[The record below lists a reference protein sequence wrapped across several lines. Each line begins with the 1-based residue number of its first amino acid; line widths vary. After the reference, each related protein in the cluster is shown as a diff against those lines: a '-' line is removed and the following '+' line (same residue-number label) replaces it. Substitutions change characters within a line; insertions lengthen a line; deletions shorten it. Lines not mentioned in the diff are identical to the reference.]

1 MKLFQMTKDKKDIQN
16 NKIIKGLRFERD
28 APKNFGQEISASKD
42 KTTDLYIY
50 DVIGWPYI
58 EAQDVINAVPEDM
71 EEINIHINSP
81 GGSVFEGIAIFN
93 FLKTHKAKKNVFV
106 DGLAA
111 SMGSILAMVGDEI
124 TIYDNAFFMIHDP
137 WVMISGNAEELIK
150 EAEFLRKIETTMA
163 GIYAEKTGLEEA
175 EILELMHA
183 ETWFTGEEA
192 KEKGFAGVVVTAPEQ
207 NSTNFDLSLFENAP
221 QRQGVAAKI
230 KDKKEKTEDEMN
242 KKLRAMLEAMGLS
255 KDATEDEAWE
265 FFAKN
270 KVDEKKEET
279 ANIDIEAEKVKAR
292 EEEKKRQAD
301 IRHYVNAA
309 GLDDAFAQKLID
321 EDVSAEDAGKKI
333 FDELAKDN
341 KPVGS
346 SRIETGT
353 SEGEKF
359 KAAAVDGLL
368 MRAGK
373 HIEKPAPGA
382 ENLRGYEIS
391 AIIKE
396 SLHRSGV
403 DVSGLHSRRAVA
415 DFITSPKALSTSD
428 YPGIFKDVIN
438 KTLMDAYN
446 EYSAT
451 WKPFTNI
458 TTASDFK
465 TQYGIALS
473 EAPDLEL
480 VNEHGEYKHG
490 SFKENQESYR
500 VYKYGKIIELSW
512 EMIVNDDLRAFTR
525 IPQLLGNAARRKES
539 DLVYSLI
546 TSNPTMND
554 GKALFHAD
562 HKNLVASAEGAV
574 VSSSTLEA
582 GRLAMRKQKGLN
594 GAHIDLRPRFLLV
607 PVAQETTA
615 EVILR
620 SRGSLDSEKNAGVIN
635 PWYNSLTPIADPRL
649 DDNSAVSWYL
659 IADPRQADTIE
670 AAYLDGYEQPTV
682 SENAEFV
689 RDAIGW
695 KIRHC
700 FGCGVMDHRSFYK
713 NQKN

>member
-1 MKLFQMTKDKKDIQN
+1 MKLFQMTKGKKDIQN

-58 EAQDVINAVPEDM
+58 EAQDVINAVPEDI

-137 WVMISGNAEELIK
+137 WVMMSGNADELVK
-150 EAEFLRKIETTMA
+150 EAEFLRKIEATMA
-163 GIYAEKTGLEEA
+163 AIYAEKTGLEEA

-192 KEKGFAGVVVTAPEQ
+192 KEKGFAGVVATAPEQ
-207 NSTNFDLSLFENAP
+207 NSINFDLSLFENAP

-270 KVDEKKEET
+270 KVEEEV
-279 ANIDIEAEKVKAR
+279 DIEAEKAKAKA
-292 EEEKKRQAD
+292 EEKTRQAD

-309 GLDDAFAQKLID
+309 GLDDVFAQKLID

-382 ENLRGYEIS
+382 ESLRGYEIS

-396 SLHRSGV
+396 SLHRSGI
-403 DVSGLHSRRAVA
+403 DVSELHSRRAVA

-428 YPGIFKDVIN
+428 YPSIFKDVIN
-438 KTLMDAYN
+438 KTLIDAYN
-446 EYSAT
+446 EYPAT
-451 WKPFTNI
+451 WKPFTNV

-562 HKNLVASAEGAV
+562 HSNLVASNDGAV

-594 GAHIDLRPRFLLV
+594 GAYIDLRPKFLLV
-607 PVAQETTA
+607 PVAQETSA

-635 PWYNSLTPIADPRL
+635 PWYNSLIPIADPRL
-649 DDNSAVSWYL
+649 DDDSAVSWYL

-670 AAYLDGYEQPTV
+670 AAYLDGYAQPTV

-700 FGCGVMDHRSFYK
+700 FGCGAMDHRSFYK

>member
-1 MKLFQMTKDKKDIQN
+1 MLYRSD
-16 NKIIKGLRFERD
+16 L
-28 APKNFGQEISASKD
+28 AAEIA
-42 KTTDLYIY
+42 
-50 DVIGWPYI
+50 
-58 EAQDVINAVPEDM
+58 
-71 EEINIHINSP
+71 
-81 GGSVFEGIAIFN
+81 
-93 FLKTHKAKKNVFV
+93 KAK
-106 DGLAA
+106 
-111 SMGSILAMVGDEI
+111 
-124 TIYDNAFFMIHDP
+124 
-137 WVMISGNAEELIK
+137 AEE
-150 EAEFLRKIETTMA
+150 
-163 GIYAEKTGLEEA
+163 KT
-175 EILELMHA
+175 
-183 ETWFTGEEA
+183 
-192 KEKGFAGVVVTAPEQ
+192 
-207 NSTNFDLSLFENAP
+207 
-221 QRQGVAAKI
+221 
-230 KDKKEKTEDEMN
+230 
-242 KKLRAMLEAMGLS
+242 
-255 KDATEDEAWE
+255 
-265 FFAKN
+265 
-270 KVDEKKEET
+270 
-279 ANIDIEAEKVKAR
+279 
-292 EEEKKRQAD
+292 RQAD
-301 IRHYVNAA
+301 IRHYVNSA
-309 GLDDAFAQKLID
+309 GLDDVFAQKLID
-321 EDVSAEDAGKKI
+321 DDISAEDAGKQI
-333 FDELAKDN
+333 FDELAKGN
-341 KPVGS
+341 KPFGS
-346 SRIETGT
+346 QRIETGT
-353 SEGEKF
+353 SDGEKF
-359 KAAAVDGLL
+359 KAAAVDGLML
-368 MRAGK
+368 RAGK
-373 HIEKPAPGA
+373 HIEKPALGA

-415 DFITSPKALSTSD
+415 DFITSPKAMSTSD
-428 YPGIFKDVIN
+428 YPSIFKDVIN

-446 EYSAT
+446 EYPAT

-562 HKNLVASAEGAV
+562 HSNLVASNDGAV

-594 GAHIDLRPRFLLV
+594 GAYIDLRPKFLLV
-607 PVAQETTA
+607 PVAQETSA

-635 PWYNSLTPIADPRL
+635 PWYNSLIPIADPRL
-649 DDNSAVSWYL
+649 DDDSAVSWYL

-670 AAYLDGYEQPTV
+670 AAYLDGYAQPTV

-700 FGCGVMDHRSFYK
+700 FGCGAMDHRSFYK
-713 NQKN
+713 NQDRKSVV